1 MRAVL
6 ARQAERYAARENE
19 SEQLLRLLN
28 EAGFGI
34 ARRSYAPREV
44 IKEEENQKAA
54 LYVLTSGLAFLL
66 TARPTRGEAALGL
79 LKDWDAFGNL
89 AFAQG
94 PARGVL
100 VRALTAC
107 EVAKV
112 SAHALEAA
120 VRRNPTLAM
129 KLMTLQDARLTCYEE
144 FVARV
149 WPRKTLVRLAG
160 TLLFLSERF
169 PRGSPDAAGP
179 VASRVRL
186 TLEDLA
192 AMVVCSRESVGAA
205 MGELRKQGLIDVRG
219 GYVTVLAPEK
229 LREVSGGQ
237 AASPS
242 RSVEGERVETEKEV
256 VMETRLTRLQEHEE
270 GPDEQRL

>member
-1 MRAVL
+1 MRTVL
-6 ARQAERYAARENE
+6 ARQAQRYAARESE
-19 SEQLLRLLN
+19 SEQLLRLLG

-34 ARRSYAPREV
+34 TRRSYAPREV
-44 IKEEENQKAA
+44 IKEEGDRAA

-66 TARPTRGEAALGL
+66 TARPTGGEAALGL
-79 LKDWDAFGNL
+79 LKAWDVFGNL
-89 AFAQG
+89 AFVQD

-112 SAHALEAA
+112 SASTLEAA
-120 VRRNPTLAM
+120 VRRNPPLAM
-129 KLMTLQDARLTCYEE
+129 KLMTLQDARLTRYEE

-169 PRGSPDAAGP
+169 PRGNPDASGP
-179 VASRVRL
+179 VASRLCL
-186 TLEDLA
+186 TQEDLA

-205 MGELRKQGLIDVRG
+205 MGELRKRGLIDVRG

-229 LREVSGGQ
+229 LRKVSSGQ

-242 RSVEGERVETEKEV
+242 GSAGRGGTIA
-256 VMETRLTRLQEHEE
+256 
-270 GPDEQRL
+270 